1 MKRPATYLVSVI
13 LTLLLIF
20 TALAAMGACVV
31 RKVSLETDTALTLVQ
46 TQSLADRVHS
56 ALETEF
62 RQKESTTGIPAE
74 LYAESITAEVLEPII
89 RDTVTNGFAYLRGET
104 ATLGVSPDFSALETA
119 LRDFFADYAAQNDLE
134 QGALYDN
141 AVRATIDDAE
151 RTILL
156 NCDVFRFGTLN
167 EAGVFRQAKQVIPW
181 AGAGAI
187 VLLAV
192 SAVLAA
198 LLFSVNRREPWH
210 GCYWVG
216 TALLIASLLLLIPS
230 VYLQA
235 TRWFDRFAVK
245 TDQTFAAVT
254 GYLYANTHALI
265 VTAIAGIITAAL
277 LYVIF
282 ALIHAHR
289 RKREIMRNSKH

>member
-1 MKRPATYLVSVI
+1 MKRSVTYLFSAI

-31 RKVSLETDTALTLVQ
+31 RKVSLNTDTALTLVR

-56 ALETEF
+56 SLETEF
-62 RQKESTTGIPAE
+62 RQRESTTGIPAE
-74 LYAESITAEVLEPII
+74 LYAEFVTVEALEPII
-89 RDTVTNGFAYLRGET
+89 RDTVTNGFSYLRGET
-104 ATLGVSPDFSALETA
+104 ATLGVSPDFTALETA
-119 LRDFFADYAAQNDLE
+119 LRAFFADYAAQNDLE
-134 QGALYDN
+134 QGTLFDS
-141 AVRATIDDAE
+141 AVRATIADAE
-151 RTILL
+151 HTILS
-156 NCDVFRFGTLN
+156 NCDVFRFGTLE
-167 EAGVFRQAKQVIPW
+167 EAGVFRQAKPVIPW
-181 AGAGAI
+181 VGAGA
-187 VLLAV
+187 VTLVAVSLVLAV
-192 SAVLAA
+192 
-198 LLFSVNRREPWH
+198 LLFSVNHREPWH

-216 TALLIASLLLLIPS
+216 TALLIASLLLLAPS

-265 VTAIAGIITAAL
+265 VTAIAGIIAAAL

-282 ALIHAHR
+282 VLIHTHHR
-289 RKREIMRNSKH
+289 TREIVRSSKH